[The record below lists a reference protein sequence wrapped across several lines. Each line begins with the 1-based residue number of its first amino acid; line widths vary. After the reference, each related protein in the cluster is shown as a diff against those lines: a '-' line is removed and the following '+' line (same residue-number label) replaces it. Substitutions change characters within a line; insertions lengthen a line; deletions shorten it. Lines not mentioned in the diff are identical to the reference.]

1 MRIES
6 GKVSELS
13 SWGAM
18 KTTSLV
24 SSNFSD
30 QELLELPCPHVRSDP
45 GGRSSTRMM
54 TLGSR
59 LRFVSEA
66 ARSTGM
72 HRRLRRLDGSA
83 AATAS
88 PSVSATLRNFFI
100 GQSRKGKKLP
110 AAHMRSPIPYHTVKM
125 VKPS

>member
-1 MRIES
+1 MES

-18 KTTSLV
+18 KTTSFV
-24 SSNFSD
+24 SSSFSD
-30 QELLELPCPHVRSDP
+30 HELLELPCPQDNSAP
-45 GGRSSTRMM
+45 GGRSSTLMM
-54 TLGSR
+54 ALGSR
-59 LRFVSEA
+59 LRLTSEA

-100 GQSRKGKKLP
+100 LQSRKGKRASGRP
-110 AAHMRSPIPYHTVKM
+110 HVQPVRYHTGRM
-125 VKPS
+125 VKPT